1 MASKIKSIIKSI
13 FSHRTGVLGVIFGC
27 LCFVLIA
34 RLFQL
39 QIISGNEYAENF
51 DITTTKTR
59 RINSSRGNIYD
70 CNGNLVAYNELSNNI
85 TLEDNGS
92 YASSREKNLAL
103 NGEIYTLIK
112 LIEGCG
118 DSTDDNFHIDLDS
131 NGNYVFDVDAGTS
144 RDRFR
149 ADVYGYKTIDEM
161 TDEEA
166 SSTPDDIIELLCK
179 SDRFGLTNEKRPYT
193 SEELSKYGLPAEL
206 TKDEVLK
213 IVRIRYQLSLTSFQR
228 YMQVTIASN
237 VSDAAVAAIEENSD
251 KLQGVAVEEDSIRVY
266 NYAEAMSSI
275 VGYTGNISTEELE
288 ELSKER
294 SDYTS
299 SSIVGKTGIE
309 QYMETALQGV
319 DGSEKV
325 AVNNLGTVLK
335 IYEESVVQP
344 QQGDDVYLTIDAEL
358 QEACY
363 KILEQRIAG
372 ILVSNIVDIKT
383 LDDLDD
389 SLKDNEVIYVPI
401 YDVYNAL
408 INNGVIDISLFSN
421 DNASALEKDIQTR
434 YEGRFG
440 NVSALISNEITGISQ
455 TVYSN
460 LDEEMQEALSYIVD
474 TLLSSELEIINLP
487 ESYENGE
494 TYKAWKNGNI
504 SVYDYLM
511 HVISSDLVDL
521 SRLYDDS
528 RYADTTDVL
537 ATLCDYVLSY
547 IETDT
552 DFAKILYKHMLLDD
566 TISPDEICSL
576 LYEQGVLSKEDESY
590 AAFVS
595 GKTSPRDL
603 IISKITSL
611 EISPAQLALDPC
623 SGSIVITDPDTG
635 SVKALVSYPGYD
647 NNRLANNMDTDYYSK
662 LYNDKSTPFYNKAT
676 QQLTAPGS
684 TFKPVMAAAGLN
696 EGVIDT
702 DTVINCNGLFGEG
715 LVDSG
720 DQLHCWLL
728 TGHGDETIVDAIK
741 NSCNVFFSTVG
752 YRLGLTDDGTY
763 VSENASEKIKE
774 YASKFC
780 LDEKTNIQLTESTP
794 RVSDTMP
801 IPSSI
806 GQGTHLYTT
815 TQLARYAGTIYSN
828 GVSHDLNLLA
838 KVTDSAGNVIKEYE
852 PVAAKESGIDDS
864 IWSIIQEGM
873 REVILSHDA
882 FKDLSIE
889 LHGKTG
895 TAQEDEL
902 RPDHAVFIGYTNNT
916 DSDIA
921 IAVRIAYGYSS
932 SNAEVVGNDVLE
944 YYYGLKSAENI
955 ITGESETDGL
965 TNVVT
970 D

>member
-51 DITTTKTR
+51 EITTTKTR

-70 CNGNLVAYNELSNNI
+70 CNGKLVAYNELSNNV

-92 YASSREKNLAL
+92 YASTREKNLAL

-131 NGNYVFDVDAGTS
+131 NGNYVFDIDAGTS

-161 TDEEA
+161 TEEEA
-166 SSTPDDIIELLCK
+166 SSTPDDIIALLCQ
-179 SDRFGLTNEKRPYT
+179 SDRFGLTNEKKPYT
-193 SEELSKYGLPAEL
+193 SEELAKYGLPEEL

-237 VSDAAVAAIEENSD
+237 VNDATVAAIEENSD
-251 KLQGVAVEEDSIRVY
+251 KLQGVAIEEDSIRVY

-309 QYMETALQGV
+309 QYMETSLQGV
-319 DGSEKV
+319 NGSEKV

-335 IYEESVVQP
+335 VYEDSIVQP

-372 ILVSNIVDIKT
+372 ILVSNIMDIKT
-383 LDDLDD
+383 LDELDE
-389 SLKDNEVIYVPI
+389 SLKDNGVIYVPI

-408 INNGVIDISLFSN
+408 INNGVIDISLFKN
-421 DNASALEKDIQTR
+421 DNASVLEKDIQTR
-434 YEGRFG
+434 YDGRFS
-440 NVSALISNEITGISQ
+440 NIAALISEEINGTSK

-460 LDEEMQEALSYIVD
+460 LSDEMQDALSYITD

-487 ESYENGE
+487 ETHDDE
-494 TYKAWKNGNI
+494 TCKAWKAGTI

-511 HVISSDLVDL
+511 HIISNDMIDL

-537 ATLCDYVLSY
+537 STLCDYVLSY

-566 TISPDEICSL
+566 TISPYEICSL
-576 LYEQGVLSKEDESY
+576 LYEQGVLSKDDGSY
-590 AAFVS
+590 TSFSS
-595 GKTSPRDL
+595 GGTSPHDL

-635 SVKALVSYPGYD
+635 YVKALVSYPGYD
-647 NNRLANNMDTDYYSK
+647 NNRLANNMDTAYYSK

-752 YRLGLTDDGTY
+752 YRLGLADDGTY

-780 LDEKTNIQLTESTP
+780 LDEKTNVQLTESAP

-828 GVSHDLNLLA
+828 GVSHDLNLLS
-838 KVTDSAGNVIKEYE
+838 KVTDSSGNVIKEYE
-852 PVAAKESGIDDS
+852 PVVARETEIDDY
-864 IWSIIQEGM
+864 IWSVVQEGM
-873 REVILSHDA
+873 RQVILSHDT
-882 FKDLSIE
+882 FKDLTIE

-916 DSDIA
+916 GNDIA

>member
-51 DITTTKTR
+51 EITTTKTR

-70 CNGNLVAYNELSNNI
+70 CNGKLVAYNELSNNV

-92 YASSREKNLAL
+92 YASTREKNLAL
-103 NGEIYTLIK
+103 NGEIYMLIK

-131 NGNYVFDVDAGTS
+131 NGNYVFDIDAGTS

-161 TDEEA
+161 TEEEA
-166 SSTPDDIIELLCK
+166 SSTPDDIIALLCQ
-179 SDRFGLTNEKRPYT
+179 SDRFGLTNEKKPYT
-193 SEELSKYGLPAEL
+193 SEELAKYGLPEEL

-237 VSDAAVAAIEENSD
+237 VNDATVAAIEENSD
-251 KLQGVAVEEDSIRVY
+251 KLQGVAIEEDSIRVY

-309 QYMETALQGV
+309 QYMETSLQGV
-319 DGSEKV
+319 NGSEKV

-335 IYEESVVQP
+335 VYEDSIVQP

-372 ILVSNIVDIKT
+372 ILVSNIMDIKT
-383 LDDLDD
+383 LDELDE
-389 SLKDNEVIYVPI
+389 SLKDNGVIYVPI

-408 INNGVIDISLFSN
+408 INNGVIDISLFKN
-421 DNASALEKDIQTR
+421 DNASVLEKDIQTR
-434 YEGRFG
+434 YDGRFS
-440 NVSALISNEITGISQ
+440 NIAALISEEINGTSK

-460 LDEEMQEALSYIVD
+460 LSDEMQDTLSYITD

-487 ESYENGE
+487 ETHDDE
-494 TYKAWKNGNI
+494 TCKAWKAGTI

-511 HVISSDLVDL
+511 HIISNDMIDL

-537 ATLCDYVLSY
+537 STLCDYVLSY

-566 TISPDEICSL
+566 TISPYEICSL
-576 LYEQGVLSKEDESY
+576 LYEQGVLSKDDGSY
-590 AAFVS
+590 TSFSS
-595 GKTSPRDL
+595 GGTSPRDL

-635 SVKALVSYPGYD
+635 YVKALVSYPGYD
-647 NNRLANNMDTDYYSK
+647 NNRLANNMDTAYYSK

-752 YRLGLTDDGTY
+752 YRLGLADDGTY

-780 LDEKTNIQLTESTP
+780 LDEKTNVQLTESTP

-828 GVSHDLNLLA
+828 GISHDLNLLS
-838 KVTDSAGNVIKEYE
+838 KVTDSSGNVIKEYE
-852 PVAAKESGIDDS
+852 PVVARETEIDDY
-864 IWSIIQEGM
+864 IWSVVQEGM
-873 REVILSHDA
+873 RQVILSHDT
-882 FKDLSIE
+882 FKDLTIE

-916 DSDIA
+916 GNDIA

>member
-51 DITTTKTR
+51 EITTTKTR

-70 CNGNLVAYNELSNNI
+70 CNGKLVAYNELSNNV

-92 YASSREKNLAL
+92 YASTREKNLAL

-131 NGNYVFDVDAGTS
+131 NGNYVFDIDAGTS

-161 TDEEA
+161 TEEEA
-166 SSTPDDIIELLCK
+166 SSTPDDIIALLCQ
-179 SDRFGLTNEKRPYT
+179 SDRFGLTNEKKPYT
-193 SEELSKYGLPAEL
+193 SEELAKYGLPEEL

-237 VSDAAVAAIEENSD
+237 VNDATVAAIEENSD
-251 KLQGVAVEEDSIRVY
+251 KLQGVAIEEDSIRVY

-309 QYMETALQGV
+309 QYMETSLQGV
-319 DGSEKV
+319 NGSEKV

-335 IYEESVVQP
+335 VYEDSIVQP

-372 ILVSNIVDIKT
+372 ILVSNIMDIKT
-383 LDDLDD
+383 LDELDE
-389 SLKDNEVIYVPI
+389 SLKDNGVIYVPI

-408 INNGVIDISLFSN
+408 INNGVIDISLFKN
-421 DNASALEKDIQTR
+421 DNASVLEKDIQTR
-434 YEGRFG
+434 YDGRFS
-440 NVSALISNEITGISQ
+440 NIAALISEEINGTSK

-460 LDEEMQEALSYIVD
+460 LSDEMQDTLSYITD
-474 TLLSSELEIINLP
+474 TLLSSELEIINMP
-487 ESYENGE
+487 ETHDDE
-494 TYKAWKNGNI
+494 TCKAWKAGTI

-511 HVISSDLVDL
+511 HIISNDMIDL

-537 ATLCDYVLSY
+537 STLCDYVLSY

-566 TISPDEICSL
+566 TISPYEICSL
-576 LYEQGVLSKEDESY
+576 LYEQGVLSKDDGSY
-590 AAFVS
+590 TSFSS
-595 GKTSPRDL
+595 GGTSPHDL

-635 SVKALVSYPGYD
+635 YVKALVSYPGYD
-647 NNRLANNMDTDYYSK
+647 NNRLANNMDTAYYSK

-752 YRLGLTDDGTY
+752 YRLGLADDGTY

-780 LDEKTNIQLTESTP
+780 LDEKTNVQLTESAP

-828 GVSHDLNLLA
+828 GVSHDLNLLS
-838 KVTDSAGNVIKEYE
+838 KVTDSSGNVIKEYE
-852 PVAAKESGIDDS
+852 PVVARETEIDDY
-864 IWSIIQEGM
+864 IWSVVQEGM
-873 REVILSHDA
+873 RQVILSHDT
-882 FKDLSIE
+882 FKDLTIE

-916 DSDIA
+916 GNDIA

>member
-51 DITTTKTR
+51 EITTTKTR

-70 CNGNLVAYNELSNNI
+70 CNGKLVAYNELSNNV

-92 YASSREKNLAL
+92 YASTREKNLAL

-131 NGNYVFDVDAGTS
+131 NGNYVFDIDAGTS

-161 TDEEA
+161 TEEEA
-166 SSTPDDIIELLCK
+166 SSTPDDIIALLCQ
-179 SDRFGLTNEKRPYT
+179 SDRFGLTNEKKPYT
-193 SEELSKYGLPAEL
+193 SEELAKYGLPEEL

-237 VSDAAVAAIEENSD
+237 VNDATVAAIEENSD
-251 KLQGVAVEEDSIRVY
+251 KLQGVAIEEDSIRVY

-309 QYMETALQGV
+309 QYMETSLQGV
-319 DGSEKV
+319 NGSEKV

-335 IYEESVVQP
+335 VYEDSIVQP

-372 ILVSNIVDIKT
+372 ILVSNIMDIKT
-383 LDDLDD
+383 LDELDE
-389 SLKDNEVIYVPI
+389 SLKDNGVIYVPI

-408 INNGVIDISLFSN
+408 INNGVIDISLFKN
-421 DNASALEKDIQTR
+421 DNASVLEKDIQTR
-434 YEGRFG
+434 YDGRFS
-440 NVSALISNEITGISQ
+440 NIAALISEEINGTSK

-460 LDEEMQEALSYIVD
+460 LSDEMQDALSYITD

-487 ESYENGE
+487 ETHDDE
-494 TYKAWKNGNI
+494 TCKAWKAGTI

-511 HVISSDLVDL
+511 HIISNDMIDL

-537 ATLCDYVLSY
+537 STLCDYVLSY

-566 TISPDEICSL
+566 TISPYEICSL
-576 LYEQGVLSKEDESY
+576 LYEQGVLSKDDGSY
-590 AAFVS
+590 TSFSS
-595 GKTSPRDL
+595 GGTSPRDL

-635 SVKALVSYPGYD
+635 YVKALVSYPGYD
-647 NNRLANNMDTDYYSK
+647 NNRLANNMDTAYYSK

-752 YRLGLTDDGTY
+752 YRLGLADDGTY

-780 LDEKTNIQLTESTP
+780 LDEKTNVQLTESAP

-828 GVSHDLNLLA
+828 GVSHDLNLLS
-838 KVTDSAGNVIKEYE
+838 KVTDSSGNVIKEYE
-852 PVAAKESGIDDS
+852 PVVARETEIDDY
-864 IWSIIQEGM
+864 IWSVVQEGM
-873 REVILSHDA
+873 RQVILSHDT
-882 FKDLSIE
+882 FKDLTIE

-916 DSDIA
+916 GNDIA

>member
-51 DITTTKTR
+51 EITTTKTR

-70 CNGNLVAYNELSNNI
+70 CNGKLVAYNELSNNV

-92 YASSREKNLAL
+92 YASTREKNLAL

-131 NGNYVFDVDAGTS
+131 NGNYVFDIDAGTS

-161 TDEEA
+161 TEEEA
-166 SSTPDDIIELLCK
+166 SSTPDDIIALLCQ
-179 SDRFGLTNEKRPYT
+179 SDRFGLTNEKKPYT
-193 SEELSKYGLPAEL
+193 SEELAKYGLPEEL

-237 VSDAAVAAIEENSD
+237 VNDATVAAIEENSD
-251 KLQGVAVEEDSIRVY
+251 KLQGVAIEEDSIRVY

-288 ELSKER
+288 ELSKKR

-309 QYMETALQGV
+309 QYMETSLQGV
-319 DGSEKV
+319 NGSEKV

-335 IYEESVVQP
+335 VYEDSIVQP

-372 ILVSNIVDIKT
+372 ILVSNIMDIKT
-383 LDDLDD
+383 LDELDE
-389 SLKDNEVIYVPI
+389 SLKDNGVIYVPI

-408 INNGVIDISLFSN
+408 INNGVIDISLFKN
-421 DNASALEKDIQTR
+421 DNASVLEKDIQTR
-434 YEGRFG
+434 YDGRFS
-440 NVSALISNEITGISQ
+440 NIAALISEEINGTSK

-460 LDEEMQEALSYIVD
+460 LSDEMQDTLSYITD

-487 ESYENGE
+487 ETHDDE
-494 TYKAWKNGNI
+494 TCKAWKAGTI

-511 HVISSDLVDL
+511 HIISNDMIDL

-537 ATLCDYVLSY
+537 STLCDYVLSY

-566 TISPDEICSL
+566 TISPYEICSL
-576 LYEQGVLSKEDESY
+576 LYEQGVLSKDDGSY
-590 AAFVS
+590 TSFSS
-595 GKTSPRDL
+595 GGTSPRDL

-635 SVKALVSYPGYD
+635 YVKALVSYPGYD
-647 NNRLANNMDTDYYSK
+647 NNRLANNMDTAYYSK

-752 YRLGLTDDGTY
+752 YRLGLADDGTY

-780 LDEKTNIQLTESTP
+780 LDEKTNVQLTESTP

-828 GVSHDLNLLA
+828 GISHDLNLLS
-838 KVTDSAGNVIKEYE
+838 KVTDSSGNVIKEYE
-852 PVAAKESGIDDS
+852 PVVARETEIDDY
-864 IWSIIQEGM
+864 IWSVVQEGM
-873 REVILSHDA
+873 RQVILSHDT
-882 FKDLSIE
+882 FKDLTIE

-916 DSDIA
+916 GNDIA

>member
-51 DITTTKTR
+51 EITTTKTR

-70 CNGNLVAYNELSNNI
+70 CNGKLVAYNELSNNV

-92 YASSREKNLAL
+92 YASTREKNLAL

-131 NGNYVFDVDAGTS
+131 NGNYVFDIDAGTS

-161 TDEEA
+161 TEEEA
-166 SSTPDDIIELLCK
+166 SSTPDDIIALLCQ
-179 SDRFGLTNEKRPYT
+179 SDRFGLTNEKKPYT
-193 SEELSKYGLPAEL
+193 SEELAKYGLPEKL

-237 VSDAAVAAIEENSD
+237 VNDATVAAIEENSD
-251 KLQGVAVEEDSIRVY
+251 KLQGVAIEEDSIRVY

-309 QYMETALQGV
+309 QYMETSLQGV
-319 DGSEKV
+319 NGSEKV

-335 IYEESVVQP
+335 VYEDSIVQP

-372 ILVSNIVDIKT
+372 ILVSNIMDIKT
-383 LDDLDD
+383 LDELDE
-389 SLKDNEVIYVPI
+389 SLKDNGVIYVPI

-408 INNGVIDISLFSN
+408 INNGVIDISLFKN
-421 DNASALEKDIQTR
+421 DNASVLEKDIQTR
-434 YEGRFG
+434 YDGRFS
-440 NVSALISNEITGISQ
+440 NIAALISEEINGTSK

-460 LDEEMQEALSYIVD
+460 LSDEMQDTLSYITD

-487 ESYENGE
+487 ETHDDE
-494 TYKAWKNGNI
+494 TCKAWKAGTI

-511 HVISSDLVDL
+511 HIISNDMIDL

-537 ATLCDYVLSY
+537 STLCDYVLSY

-566 TISPDEICSL
+566 TISPYEICSL
-576 LYEQGVLSKEDESY
+576 LYEQGVLSKDDGSY
-590 AAFVS
+590 TSFSS
-595 GKTSPRDL
+595 GGTSPHDL

-635 SVKALVSYPGYD
+635 YVKALVSYPGYD
-647 NNRLANNMDTDYYSK
+647 NNRLANNMDTAYYSK

-752 YRLGLTDDGTY
+752 YRLGLADDGTY

-780 LDEKTNIQLTESTP
+780 LDEKTNVQLTESAP

-828 GVSHDLNLLA
+828 GVSHDLNLLS
-838 KVTDSAGNVIKEYE
+838 KVTDSSGNVIKEYE
-852 PVAAKESGIDDS
+852 PVVARETEIDDY
-864 IWSIIQEGM
+864 IWSVVQEGM
-873 REVILSHDA
+873 RQVILSHDT
-882 FKDLSIE
+882 FKDLTIE

-916 DSDIA
+916 GNDIA

>member
-51 DITTTKTR
+51 EITTTKTR

-70 CNGNLVAYNELSNNI
+70 CNGKLVAYNELSNNV

-92 YASSREKNLAL
+92 YASTREKNLAL

-131 NGNYVFDVDAGTS
+131 NGNYVFDIDAGTS

-161 TDEEA
+161 TEEEA
-166 SSTPDDIIELLCK
+166 SSTPDDIIALLCQ
-179 SDRFGLTNEKRPYT
+179 SDRFGLTNEKKPYT
-193 SEELSKYGLPAEL
+193 SEELAKYGLPEEL

-237 VSDAAVAAIEENSD
+237 VNDATVAAIEENSD
-251 KLQGVAVEEDSIRVY
+251 KLQGVAIEEDSIRVY

-309 QYMETALQGV
+309 QYMETSLQGV
-319 DGSEKV
+319 NGSEKV

-335 IYEESVVQP
+335 VYEDSIVQP

-372 ILVSNIVDIKT
+372 ILVSNIMDIKT
-383 LDDLDD
+383 LDELDE
-389 SLKDNEVIYVPI
+389 SLKDNGVIYVPI

-408 INNGVIDISLFSN
+408 INNGVIDISLFKN
-421 DNASALEKDIQTR
+421 DNASVLEKDIQTR
-434 YEGRFG
+434 YDGRFS
-440 NVSALISNEITGISQ
+440 NIAALISEEINGTSK

-460 LDEEMQEALSYIVD
+460 LSDEMQDALSYITD

-487 ESYENGE
+487 ETHDDE
-494 TYKAWKNGNI
+494 TCKAWKAGTI

-511 HVISSDLVDL
+511 HIISNDMIDL

-537 ATLCDYVLSY
+537 STLCDYVLSY

-566 TISPDEICSL
+566 TISPYEICSL
-576 LYEQGVLSKEDESY
+576 LYEQGVLSKDDGSY
-590 AAFVS
+590 TSFSS
-595 GKTSPRDL
+595 GGTSPHDL

-635 SVKALVSYPGYD
+635 YVKALVSYPGYD
-647 NNRLANNMDTDYYSK
+647 NNRLANNMDTTYYSK

-752 YRLGLTDDGTY
+752 YRLGLADDGTY

-780 LDEKTNIQLTESTP
+780 LDEKTNVQLTESAP

-828 GVSHDLNLLA
+828 GVSHDLNLLS
-838 KVTDSAGNVIKEYE
+838 KVTDSSGNVIKEYE
-852 PVAAKESGIDDS
+852 PVVARETEIDDY
-864 IWSIIQEGM
+864 IWSVVQEGM
-873 REVILSHDA
+873 RQVILSHDT
-882 FKDLSIE
+882 FKDLTIE

-916 DSDIA
+916 GNDIA

>member
-51 DITTTKTR
+51 EITTTKTR

-70 CNGNLVAYNELSNNI
+70 CNGKLVAYNELSNNV

-92 YASSREKNLAL
+92 YASTREKNLAL

-131 NGNYVFDVDAGTS
+131 NGNYVFDIDAGTS

-161 TDEEA
+161 TEEEA
-166 SSTPDDIIELLCK
+166 SSTPDDIIALLCQ
-179 SDRFGLTNEKRPYT
+179 SDRFGLTNEKKPYT
-193 SEELSKYGLPAEL
+193 SEELAKYGLPEEL

-237 VSDAAVAAIEENSD
+237 VNDATVAAIEENSD
-251 KLQGVAVEEDSIRVY
+251 KLQGVAIEEDSIRVY

-309 QYMETALQGV
+309 QYMETSLQGV
-319 DGSEKV
+319 NGSEKV

-335 IYEESVVQP
+335 VYEDSIVQP

-372 ILVSNIVDIKT
+372 ILVSNIMDIKT
-383 LDDLDD
+383 LDELDE
-389 SLKDNEVIYVPI
+389 SLKDNGVIYVPI

-408 INNGVIDISLFSN
+408 INNGVIDISLFKN
-421 DNASALEKDIQTR
+421 DNASVLEKDIQTR
-434 YEGRFG
+434 YDGRFS
-440 NVSALISNEITGISQ
+440 NIAALISEEINGTSK

-460 LDEEMQEALSYIVD
+460 LSDEMQDTLSYITD

-487 ESYENGE
+487 ETHDDE
-494 TYKAWKNGNI
+494 TCKAWKAGTI

-511 HVISSDLVDL
+511 HIISNDMIDL

-537 ATLCDYVLSY
+537 STLCDYVLSY

-566 TISPDEICSL
+566 TISPYEICSL
-576 LYEQGVLSKEDESY
+576 LYEQGVLSKDDGSY
-590 AAFVS
+590 TSFSS
-595 GKTSPRDL
+595 GGTSPHDL

-635 SVKALVSYPGYD
+635 YVKALVSYPGYD
-647 NNRLANNMDTDYYSK
+647 NNRLANNMDTAYYSK

-752 YRLGLTDDGTY
+752 YRLGLADDGTY

-780 LDEKTNIQLTESTP
+780 LDEKTNVQLTESAP

-828 GVSHDLNLLA
+828 GVSHDLNLLS
-838 KVTDSAGNVIKEYE
+838 KVTDSSGNVIKEYE
-852 PVAAKESGIDDS
+852 PVVARETEIDDY
-864 IWSIIQEGM
+864 IWSVVQEGM
-873 REVILSHDA
+873 RQVILSHDT
-882 FKDLSIE
+882 FKDLTIE

-916 DSDIA
+916 GNDIA

>member
-51 DITTTKTR
+51 EITTTKTR

-70 CNGNLVAYNELSNNI
+70 CNGKLVAYNELSNNV

-92 YASSREKNLAL
+92 YASTREKNLAL

-131 NGNYVFDVDAGTS
+131 NGNYVFDIDAGTS

-161 TDEEA
+161 TEEEA
-166 SSTPDDIIELLCK
+166 SSTPDDIIALLCQ
-179 SDRFGLTNEKRPYT
+179 SDRFGLTNEKKPYT
-193 SEELSKYGLPAEL
+193 SEELAKYGLPEEL

-237 VSDAAVAAIEENSD
+237 VNDATVAAIEENSD
-251 KLQGVAVEEDSIRVY
+251 KLQGVAIEEDSIRVY

-309 QYMETALQGV
+309 QYMETSLQGV
-319 DGSEKV
+319 NGSEKV

-335 IYEESVVQP
+335 VYEDSIVQP

-372 ILVSNIVDIKT
+372 ILVSNIMDIKT
-383 LDDLDD
+383 LDELDE
-389 SLKDNEVIYVPI
+389 SLKDNGVIYVPI

-408 INNGVIDISLFSN
+408 INNGVIDISLFKN
-421 DNASALEKDIQTR
+421 DNASVLEKDIQTR
-434 YEGRFG
+434 YDGRFS
-440 NVSALISNEITGISQ
+440 NIAALISEEINGTSK

-460 LDEEMQEALSYIVD
+460 LSDEMQDTLSYITD

-487 ESYENGE
+487 ETHDDE
-494 TYKAWKNGNI
+494 TCKAWKAGTI

-511 HVISSDLVDL
+511 HIISNDMIDL

-537 ATLCDYVLSY
+537 STLCDYVLSY

-566 TISPDEICSL
+566 TISPYEICSL
-576 LYEQGVLSKEDESY
+576 LYEQGVLSKDDGSY
-590 AAFVS
+590 TSFSS
-595 GKTSPRDL
+595 GGTSPHDL

-635 SVKALVSYPGYD
+635 YVKALVSYPGYD
-647 NNRLANNMDTDYYSK
+647 NNRLANNMDTAYYSK

-752 YRLGLTDDGTY
+752 YRLGLADDGTY

-780 LDEKTNIQLTESTP
+780 LDEKTNVQLTESAP

-828 GVSHDLNLLA
+828 GVSHNLNLLS
-838 KVTDSAGNVIKEYE
+838 KVTDSSGNVIKEYE
-852 PVAAKESGIDDS
+852 PVVARETEIDDY
-864 IWSIIQEGM
+864 IWSVVQEGM
-873 REVILSHDA
+873 RQVILSHDT
-882 FKDLSIE
+882 FKDLTIE

-916 DSDIA
+916 GNDIA

>member
-51 DITTTKTR
+51 EITTTKTR

-70 CNGNLVAYNELSNNI
+70 CNGKLVAYNELSNNV

-92 YASSREKNLAL
+92 YASTREKNLAL

-131 NGNYVFDVDAGTS
+131 NGNYVFDIDAGTS

-161 TDEEA
+161 TEEEA
-166 SSTPDDIIELLCK
+166 SSTPDDIIALLCQ
-179 SDRFGLTNEKRPYT
+179 SDRFGLTNEKKPYT
-193 SEELSKYGLPAEL
+193 SEELAKYGLPEEL

-237 VSDAAVAAIEENSD
+237 VNDATVAAIEENSD
-251 KLQGVAVEEDSIRVY
+251 KLQGVAIEEDSIRVY

-309 QYMETALQGV
+309 QYMETSLQGV
-319 DGSEKV
+319 NGSEKV

-335 IYEESVVQP
+335 VYEDSIVQP

-372 ILVSNIVDIKT
+372 ILVSNIMDIKT
-383 LDDLDD
+383 LDELDE
-389 SLKDNEVIYVPI
+389 SLKDNGVIYVPI

-408 INNGVIDISLFSN
+408 INNGVIDISLFKN
-421 DNASALEKDIQTR
+421 DNASVLEKDIQTR
-434 YEGRFG
+434 YDGRFS
-440 NVSALISNEITGISQ
+440 NIAALISEEINGTSK

-460 LDEEMQEALSYIVD
+460 LSDEMQDTLSYITD

-487 ESYENGE
+487 ETHDDE
-494 TYKAWKNGNI
+494 TCKAWKAGTI

-511 HVISSDLVDL
+511 HIISNDMIDL

-537 ATLCDYVLSY
+537 STLCDYVLSY

-566 TISPDEICSL
+566 TISPYEICSL
-576 LYEQGVLSKEDESY
+576 LYEQGVLSKDDGSY
-590 AAFVS
+590 TSFSS
-595 GKTSPRDL
+595 GGTSPHDL

-635 SVKALVSYPGYD
+635 YVKALVSYPGYD
-647 NNRLANNMDTDYYSK
+647 NNRLANNMDTAYYSK

-752 YRLGLTDDGTY
+752 YRLGLADDGTY

-780 LDEKTNIQLTESTP
+780 LDEKTNVQLTESAP

-828 GVSHDLNLLA
+828 GISHDLNLLS
-838 KVTDSAGNVIKEYE
+838 KVTDSSGNVIKEYE
-852 PVAAKESGIDDS
+852 PVVARETEIDDY
-864 IWSIIQEGM
+864 IWSVVQEGM
-873 REVILSHDA
+873 RQVILSHDT
-882 FKDLSIE
+882 FKDLTIE

-902 RPDHAVFIGYTNNT
+902 RPDHAVFIGYTNNAGN
-916 DSDIA
+916 DIA